1 MSISFPA
8 ALQCVQQK
16 LVQDVKEQGCSSIE
30 LLYVALV
37 DWYQKVGFQVNQRQW
52 MGEKIL

>member
-8 ALQCVQQK
+8 VLQCVQQK
-16 LVQDVKEQGCSSIE
+16 LVQDVKEQGCSFIE
-30 LLYVALV
+30 LLYAALV